1 MLESEVKFFLADTAD
16 IRDRLRR
23 TGARSNGCAFE
34 TNYRYDNAANQ
45 LLAQKCLLRLRRDRC
60 NRLTFK
66 KPHPSGGRQV
76 KTHEEWEIEVSDFDI
91 THQILKALGFRK
103 AQVYEKIR
111 ETFELDMVEICL
123 DQLPFG
129 HFIEIEGPPETLPAV
144 AARLGLAWQ
153 GRILATYLQIFET
166 LRNTLGLPFQDLTF
180 AHFQTVDADLT
191 AEIRQ
196 FEAEPPP

>member
-1 MLESEVKFFLADTAD
+1 MLESEVKFFVVESAD

-23 TGARSNGCAFE
+23 AGAQSTGRAFE
-34 TNYRYDNAANQ
+34 TNFRYDTATHQ

-76 KTHEEWEIEVSDFDI
+76 KTHEEWEVEVSDFDT
-91 THQILKALGFRK
+91 THQILNALGFHR
-103 AQVYEKIR
+103 AQVYEKVR
-111 ETFELDMVEICL
+111 ETFELEMVEICL

-129 HFIEIEGPPETLPAV
+129 HFVEIEGPPETLPAV
-144 AARLGLAWQ
+144 AAHIGLAWPR
-153 GRILATYLQIFET
+153 RILATYLQIFEAI
-166 LRNTLGLPFQDLTF
+166 RNTLGLAFPDLTF
-180 AHFQTVDADLT
+180 AYFQRVDADLT
-191 AEIRQ
+191 AVIRQ